1 MDESDES
8 NENEVNFAAHPPSVN
23 VTQNTPNTEKETNKQ
38 IRHIVLSGGGAQGLS
53 FYGFLREANKSGM
66 WNIKNIKTIYGTS
79 IGAFIGAILCMD
91 FEWDVLD
98 DFLIKRP
105 WHTVLKLDLSA
116 YFRLFEKKGMVPK
129 TIYEDAMKPLFAAK
143 DIPVNVTL
151 REFYEITGVEWHV
164 YAADL
169 NQLCIVDISYKTH
182 PDWPVT
188 KALHCTSNLP
198 IIFEPYIEDNRVY
211 IDGGTL
217 VNYPI
222 NQCISNGAD
231 PDEIL
236 GLYKRNTIYD
246 KPIDDN
252 SSFVDY
258 ILGLLNRIFDRI
270 VYHTEGERPKIKHEY
285 YVTDSTVSIDNL
297 IATTSSPEERQR
309 LIKVG
314 VELFR
319 GLKAGDD

>member
-1 MDESDES
+1 MVDEI
-8 NENEVNFAAHPPSVN
+8 
-23 VTQNTPNTEKETNKQ
+23 T
-38 IRHIVLSGGGAQGLS
+38 HIVLSGGGAQGFS
-53 FYGFLREANKSGM
+53 FYGFLREANKSGI
-66 WNIKNIKTIYGTS
+66 WNIKNIKTMHSTS
-79 IGAFIGAILCMD
+79 IGGFITAILCMD

-105 WHTVLKLDLSA
+105 WHTVLKLDLAA
-116 YFRLFEKKGMVPK
+116 YFRVFEKKGMVPK

-143 DIPVNVTL
+143 DMPVNVTL
-151 REFYEITGVEWHV
+151 REFYEATGIEWHV

-169 NQLCIVDISYKTH
+169 NELCVVDISYKTH
-182 PDWPVT
+182 PDWTVT

-198 IIFEPYIEDNRVY
+198 IVFEPYIENGKVY

-222 NQCISNGAD
+222 NQCISNGAN

-236 GLYKRNTIYD
+236 GLYKRNTIFD
-246 KPIDDN
+246 NQIGEN

-258 ILGLLNRIFDRI
+258 ILGLLSRVFDRL

-285 YVTDSTVSIDNL
+285 FVSDSMVNIENLMATASSQEERIRLIQVGVDLFHSIDFTAN
-297 IATTSSPEERQR
+297 ATTTTTTMS
-309 LIKVG
+309 
-314 VELFR
+314 
-319 GLKAGDD
+319 